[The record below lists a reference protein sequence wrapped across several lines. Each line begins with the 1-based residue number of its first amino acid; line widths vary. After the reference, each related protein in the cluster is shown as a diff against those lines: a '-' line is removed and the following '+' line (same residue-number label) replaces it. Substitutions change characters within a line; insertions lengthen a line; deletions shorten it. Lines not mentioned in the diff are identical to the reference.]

1 VCISSHQRAILI
13 ISNHFVFDLLVVL
26 EVVSEMAEL
35 LSLSCICRDE
45 RNARELVG
53 GVLLLLFV
61 YVGRCWSVFLL
72 MMYFYRCNAI

>member
-1 VCISSHQRAILI
+1 M

-35 LSLSCICRDE
+35 LSLSCIWRDK

-61 YVGRCWSVFLL
+61 YVGRCWSVCFVNDVVLS
-72 MMYFYRCNAI
+72 M